1 MSGDL
6 VILLAVWLVCGIAAG
21 IIAQD
26 KGDDATGAFALGLLL
41 GPIGIVLAI
50 VKKPQLPLDPGAAQ
64 PLTPPMQRCTAVAA
78 GWQCVLPAGHSEPH
92 SAR

>member
-1 MSGDL
+1 MTPDL
-6 VILLAVWLVCGIAAG
+6 VILLGFWLVCGIAAG

-50 VKKPQLPLDPGAAQ
+50 VKKPEVQAHPS
-64 PLTPPMQRCTAVAA
+64 TPRPQSTPRCTAVAA
-78 GWQCVLPAGHSEPH
+78 GWQCVLPADHPEPH